1 MANIDAS
8 ETKYWTAPGI
18 SGPWTTNLVS
28 VIAPGNTKKDSWSTQ
43 CDFVFTFKGSKDTV
57 FMYDGD
63 RWLKPELTRQGDYA
77 WLPITFSPKDS
88 VILDYYQDWEV
99 EPDLGLWRPLD
110 RKRDLA
116 LGKTASA
123 SSNSTTAN
131 NVTDAS
137 TYQNYLNTRWTSAA
151 SDPQWLTIDLGSA
164 MPVNRVILKWDSA
177 CAKTFKIQ
185 VSADTAT
192 WKDVYV
198 ASKVGVRSVTDE
210 TFPTTTARYVRMYGT
225 ERTTTSKGYSMFE
238 FMVLSDSVTVST
250 STKPGKPAAALS
262 ALLTFENNTVRYHVP
277 LDNSVKL
284 DLVDGRGR
292 AVAMLVDGFKR
303 AGDHKAVL
311 PAAVR
316 NGAYVVRLT
325 LGGGRMTT
333 ARIIVR

>member
-1 MANIDAS
+1 
-8 ETKYWTAPGI
+8 
-18 SGPWTTNLVS
+18 
-28 VIAPGNTKKDSWSTQ
+28 
-43 CDFVFTFKGSKDTV
+43 
-57 FMYDGD
+57 
-63 RWLKPELTRQGDYA
+63 
-77 WLPITFSPKDS
+77 
-88 VILDYYQDWEV
+88 
-99 EPDLGLWRPLD
+99 
-110 RKRDLA
+110 
-116 LGKTASA
+116 
-123 SSNSTTAN
+123 
-131 NVTDAS
+131 
-137 TYQNYLNTRWTSAA
+137 
-151 SDPQWLTIDLGSA
+151 
-164 MPVNRVILKWDSA
+164 
-177 CAKTFKIQ
+177 
-185 VSADTAT
+185 
-192 WKDVYV
+192 
-198 ASKVGVRSVTDE
+198 
-210 TFPTTTARYVRMYGT
+210 
-225 ERTTTSKGYSMFE
+225 MFE